1 MSRTAQMSTDDQ
13 AEALALYKKKHDE
26 LVICEFCA
34 VSTDWGGDGCTLRMS
49 RKEPKG
55 AELDPEQW

>member
-1 MSRTAQMSTDDQ
+1 MSTDDQ

-26 LVICEFCA
+26 LVISEFCV